1 MRILALETSLRQG
14 SLAILAGGA
23 TGLGV
28 VAEQELPA
36 EVRTAQSLF
45 PALADLL
52 RASFLQPSD
61 LDLICVAAGP
71 GSFTGLRIGVTA
83 AKTLAFALQAKLIDV
98 STLAALAAGVGPVP
112 GRLWSILDAQRE
124 ELFVAYFDG
133 IQEAAPIEPPET
145 HIWARKQWLAMLRP
159 GDRVVGPPLAQLASQ
174 LPPGV
179 FPVDASLWYP
189 RASAVGRLGHAAFTA
204 GREVNPVQL
213 VPNYYR
219 QSAAEEKA
227 EREMARSQ

>member
-1 MRILALETSLRQG
+1 VRILALETSLRQG
-14 SLAILAGGA
+14 SLAILAGGE
-23 TGLGV
+23 TGLGIL
-28 VAEQELPA
+28 AEQELPA

-45 PALADLL
+45 PSIADLL

-61 LDLICVAAGP
+61 IDLICVANGP

-83 AKTLAFALQAKLIDV
+83 AKTLAFALQAKLVDV
-98 STLAALAAGVGPVP
+98 STLAALAAGVGQVP

-124 ELFVAYFDG
+124 ELFVAYFDAA
-133 IQEAAPIEPPET
+133 QETGLLENPPT
-145 HIWARKQWLAMLRP
+145 HIWGKTQWLAMLRP
-159 GDRVVGPPLAQLASQ
+159 GDWVVGPPLAQLAGQ

-179 FPVDASLWYP
+179 FPVDSRLWYP
-189 RASAVGRLGHAAFTA
+189 RAATVGRLGHAAFTA

-227 EREMARSQ
+227 ALEMYKSQ